1 MSPVTKALIW
11 VGAFVTLALTPL
23 AVLWALDFWFSTERP
38 CTVSTI
44 NHACQ

>member
-1 MSPVTKALIW
+1 MK
-11 VGAFVTLALTPL
+11 VGDVWLMMIGMAAGM
-23 AVLWALDFWFSTERP
+23 AVLVVWFEPPHPGHRP